1 MSDLKWLSELYPNIA
16 AASKEIINL
25 QSILNLPKGTEH
37 FISDIHGE
45 YEAFSHVLKNGSGA
59 ISKKIDGVF
68 GHTLGMSEKKAL
80 ATLIYYPKQ
89 KIQEVKKEEKDID
102 NWYRVSL
109 YRLIEICRVTSSKY
123 TRSKLRKAMPEKYA
137 YIIEELITEKAE
149 VLNKEAYYDSIVD
162 TIIEIGQAESFIV
175 AMCDLIQRLVIDRLH
190 VIGDIFD
197 RGPQP
202 DKIMDKLMD
211 YHAVDIQWGNH
222 DIVWMGAA
230 AGQLACI
237 ANVIRNQA
245 AYDNLDVL
253 EDGYGINLL
262 PIITFAM
269 STYAE
274 DMCENFEIARTR
286 EGSEYELLM
295 NKRVLKAITVIQFKL
310 EGQLIQKYPEFEMK
324 DRLILERVDW
334 ENHTVEI
341 DGVSYQVKT
350 DNYPTLDFS
359 NPYEL
364 TEAEMD
370 AMLRLQNG
378 FMHCE
383 KLQRHV
389 QLLLDQGS
397 IYKVVNHNLLYH
409 GCVPL
414 NEDGSFRKVNIYGS
428 YYEGKALY
436 DILEVYV
443 RKAFSAMDEE
453 EQEKGKDILWFIWC
467 SPNSPLFG
475 KDKMATLEKYL
486 IVEKEARVEKKDS
499 YYRLLDN
506 PQIVDHI
513 LKEFGCDEPE
523 AHIINGH
530 VPVHIKE
537 GERPVRC
544 NGKVIIIDGG
554 FSKPYQKVTGIAGYT
569 LIYNSYGMALAAH
582 QPFVSTEEAIRTD
595 ADIIS
600 KRETVYQAQF
610 RQLVKDTDTG
620 KEISEKIVEL
630 KNLLKEY
637 RSGRLKERNNTY
649 TKRN

>member
-1 MSDLKWLSELYPNIA
+1 
-16 AASKEIINL
+16 
-25 QSILNLPKGTEH
+25 
-37 FISDIHGE
+37 
-45 YEAFSHVLKNGSGA
+45 
-59 ISKKIDGVF
+59 
-68 GHTLGMSEKKAL
+68 
-80 ATLIYYPKQ
+80 
-89 KIQEVKKEEKDID
+89 
-102 NWYRVSL
+102 
-109 YRLIEICRVTSSKY
+109 
-123 TRSKLRKAMPEKYA
+123 
-137 YIIEELITEKAE
+137 
-149 VLNKEAYYDSIVD
+149 
-162 TIIEIGQAESFIV
+162 
-175 AMCDLIQRLVIDRLH
+175 
-190 VIGDIFD
+190 
-197 RGPQP
+197 
-202 DKIMDKLMD
+202 
-211 YHAVDIQWGNH
+211 
-222 DIVWMGAA
+222 
-230 AGQLACI
+230 
-237 ANVIRNQA
+237 
-245 AYDNLDVL
+245 
-253 EDGYGINLL
+253 
-262 PIITFAM
+262 M
-269 STYAE
+269 STYAD

-334 ENHTVEI
+334 EKHTVEI
-341 DGVSYQVKT
+341 DGVTYQVKA
-350 DNYPTLDFS
+350 DHYPTLDFS
-359 NPYEL
+359 KPYEL

-443 RKAFSAMDEE
+443 RKAFSAIDEE

-499 YYRLLDN
+499 YYRLLDD
-506 PQIVDHI
+506 PKIVDHI
-513 LKEFGCDEPE
+513 LKEFGCDDPE

-600 KRETVYQAQF
+600 KRETVYQAQT

>member
-59 ISKKIDGVF
+59 ISKKIDDVF

-89 KIQEVKKEEKDID
+89 KIQAVKKEEKDIE

-269 STYAE
+269 STYAD

-334 ENHTVEI
+334 EKHTVEI
-341 DGVSYQVKT
+341 DGVTYQVKA
-350 DNYPTLDFS
+350 DHYPTLDFS
-359 NPYEL
+359 KPYEL

-443 RKAFSAMDEE
+443 RKAFSAIDEE

-499 YYRLLDN
+499 YYRLLDD
-506 PQIVDHI
+506 PKIVDHI
-513 LKEFGCDEPE
+513 LKEFGCDDPE

-554 FSKPYQKVTGIAGYT
+554 FSKPY
-569 LIYNSYGMALAAH
+569 
-582 QPFVSTEEAIRTD
+582 
-595 ADIIS
+595 
-600 KRETVYQAQF
+600 
-610 RQLVKDTDTG
+610 
-620 KEISEKIVEL
+620 
-630 KNLLKEY
+630 
-637 RSGRLKERNNTY
+637 
-649 TKRN
+649 